1 MHKYLAYGK
10 QLDWMCDCRFVAQEK
25 KKKNLLVSENVTCGI
40 APQFFFFFFGLIRAT
55 IQATLTVLN
64 TLKIF
69 CLPHTR

>member
-10 QLDWMCDCRFVAQEK
+10 QLEWMCDCRFVAQG
-25 KKKNLLVSENVTCGI
+25 KKNLIVSENVTCGI
-40 APQFFFFFFGLIRAT
+40 APQFLFFFGLIRAT